1 LVYKRRCDTI
11 EKFCI
16 FAIRV
21 IIATMTSRSSENK
34 NFEKKTN
41 LATYY
46 ILAILLP
53 SFINIFPVVAEIG
66 LAVPKSIQI
75 HAMLKLVVFLR
86 FPKNFPL
93 QPPSNF
99 PGKQFLKCFTSVEN
113 FVNFGS

>member
-1 LVYKRRCDTI
+1 
-11 EKFCI
+11 
-16 FAIRV
+16 
-21 IIATMTSRSSENK
+21 
-34 NFEKKTN
+34 